1 MKKLF
6 SIYWKVC
13 VVFLGVFITPA
24 AMATVISCD
33 PNMYML
39 WITSPLYC
47 AIMFFMSMLFT
58 CYAAEHLEEISK

>member
-24 AMATVISCD
+24 AIASIIALD
-33 PNMYML
+33 LNIYML
-39 WITSPLYC
+39 WITSPVYC
-47 AIMFFMSMLFT
+47 VVMFFMAMIFT
-58 CYAAEHLEEISK
+58 GYAVDHLAEIS

>member
-24 AMATVISCD
+24 AIASIIALEL
-33 PNMYML
+33 NIYML
-39 WITSPLYC
+39 WITSPIYC
-47 AIMFFMSMLFT
+47 AIMFFMSLIFT
-58 CYAAEHLEEISK
+58 GYAVEYLEEIS

>member
-24 AMATVISCD
+24 AIACAIALD
-33 PNMYML
+33 INIYML
-39 WITSPLYC
+39 WITSPIYI
-47 AIMFFMSMLFT
+47 AVMFFIALIFT
-58 CYAAEHLEEISK
+58 GYAGEYLAEIS